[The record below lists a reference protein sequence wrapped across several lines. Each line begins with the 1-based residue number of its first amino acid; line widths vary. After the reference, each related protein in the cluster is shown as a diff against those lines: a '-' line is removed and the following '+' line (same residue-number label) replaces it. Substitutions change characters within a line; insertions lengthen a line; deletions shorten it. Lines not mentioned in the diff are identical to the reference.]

1 MRSSGI
7 GGQAVLEGV
16 MMKNKSDYAIA
27 IRKPDGE
34 ISVKHGKTKSISEKS
49 VFFRLPIIRGV
60 VAFVESLL
68 LGMSTLT
75 FSAGFYEEEEE
86 ALNKTKKKDET
97 ASRKE
102 NVETVLTIMLSIVL
116 AIGIFVV
123 LPFFLS
129 QLLQSKISSETVLAL
144 IEGIIRIVFFVGY
157 IYVISFMEDINR
169 VFMYHGAEHKSINCV
184 ENCLE
189 LTVENVRGQ
198 SKHHR
203 RCGTSFLFIVM
214 FISIIF
220 FMFIHF
226 KNVWL
231 RMIARILL
239 VPVIAGVS
247 YEFIKLAG
255 NSDSKVVAVLS
266 TPGMLLQKLTTREP
280 DDEMIE
286 VAISSVEAVFDWR
299 EYQRR
304 CLVLQSKQKERE
316 KKYNGSK
323 PKKSRA
329 EIKEEIRIREREN
342 KLRAT
347 EREFKIREMEQKE
360 EELEK
365 LVDDAN
371 KRKEERRR
379 KSMQLFKEDAE
390 DEALAGL
397 DHYFDKDSIVNEV
410 QKGNII
416 YENLKETKQEDI
428 IGEPAKEN
436 TQEGIIDKSAEEGI
450 QEDKISE

>member
-16 MMKNKSDYAIA
+16 MMKNKSDYAVA

-68 LGMSTLT
+68 LGMNTLT

-86 ALNKTKKKDET
+86 ALNKTKEKDE
-97 ASRKE
+97 AAERKE
-102 NVETVLTIMLSIVL
+102 NIETVLTVILSILL

-129 QLLQSKISSETVLAL
+129 QLLQSRISSETVLAL

-184 ENCLE
+184 ENGLE

-214 FISIIF
+214 FISIVF

-226 KNVWL
+226 KNVWI
-231 RMIARILL
+231 RMIARVLL

-247 YEFIKLAG
+247 YEFIRFAG
-255 NSDSKVVAVLS
+255 NSDNKIAAVLS

-280 DDEMIE
+280 DDSMIE

-304 CLVLQSKQKERE
+304 CQVLQSKQEERE

-347 EREFKIREMEQKE
+347 EHECKLREMEQKE

-365 LVDDAN
+365 LADDVA

-379 KSMQLFKEDAE
+379 QSMQLFEEDAE
-390 DEALAGL
+390 DKSLAGL
-397 DHYFDKDSIVNEV
+397 DHYFDKDSVV
-410 QKGNII
+410 GGGSKGDIT
-416 YENLKETKQEDI
+416 YGNLKETKQKDI
-428 IGEPAKEN
+428 IDESAKEN
-436 TQEGIIDKSAEEGI
+436 MQEHIIGDSVKGSK
-450 QEDKISE
+450 Q